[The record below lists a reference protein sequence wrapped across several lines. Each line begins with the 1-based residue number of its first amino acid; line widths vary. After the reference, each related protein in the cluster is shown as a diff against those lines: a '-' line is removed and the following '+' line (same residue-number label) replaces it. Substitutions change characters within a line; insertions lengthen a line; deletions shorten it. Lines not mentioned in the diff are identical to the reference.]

1 MKITNMHF
9 TMKREDL
16 QTMKMIQTH
25 NDYLKFK
32 VENFQNWTMDAIF
45 LIDFIMVIKVLA
57 CFFMY
62 YFIYRL
68 FKNDYVEFK
77 AIMCIVKQEPNI
89 SNLGQTI
96 VICMR
101 KIVDCIF
108 QINWSKNI

>member
-1 MKITNMHF
+1 
-9 TMKREDL
+9 
-16 QTMKMIQTH
+16 
-25 NDYLKFK
+25 
-32 VENFQNWTMDAIF
+32 MDAIF

-108 QINWSKNI
+108 QIN